1 MITLKPQLRGGGEEC
16 TPHFDK
22 EALLMRTPGSPLLG
36 PVTAEGADSAPGQGS
51 LKLWGVAK
59 GKRKKACLANPGGAC

>member
-1 MITLKPQLRGGGEEC
+1 
-16 TPHFDK
+16 
-22 EALLMRTPGSPLLG
+22 MRTPGGPLLG

-59 GKRKKACLANPGGAC
+59 GKQKKACLANPGGVC